1 MADALWLDGENMVI
15 HAIDDE
21 GQVEIRTHP
30 LGPYSQPAFINE
42 DDAKKII
49 QHLTDVFELEQE

>member
-15 HAIDDE
+15 HVIDDE

-30 LGPYSQPAFINE
+30 LGPYSQPASINE

-49 QHLTDVFELEQE
+49 AHFAKAFGWEK

>member
-15 HAIDDE
+15 HVIDDE

-42 DDAKKII
+42 DDAKNII
-49 QHLTDVFELEQE
+49 AHFAKVFGWEK